1 MKKLI
6 IITFAFI
13 LSLYASAQN
22 FNVWEHSGNDG
33 NTHQCYNIIEM
44 SDGNFLVDDD
54 VFEEVCGGSDIGINL
69 FKITPEGVAI
79 DSAFIPGSMF
89 RINSGCP
96 RFRDPFND
104 NSNIYTSFYNEN
116 GATHYK
122 ALYINDNLEI
132 VNEIDTELDINGTIG
147 TDFRAFLNHN
157 NDIVIHGCDSDTTER
172 FIVLGLDGTTKF
184 VSQSVQRMFEEVAQ
198 RPFFIINKNPLRYG
212 FITCARHPSYGDIAY
227 IEEYDELFNR
237 IARHPLHSVGQSV
250 YLDYYAHMRG
260 SYLDDDSFIVTIPAS
275 EYTSYPYKH
284 YNLIIKFNHDFQ
296 VVEKLQFAD
305 GPYDYLMPQNIA
317 VTDDGRIYVVWSDN
331 KQGKRELT
339 VECLDFNLNLLD
351 EVVCLSYLEIV
362 NFGMVVRENGGL
374 ALCGWF
380 YDSTYQYYDSSK
392 IYAVIFDETLTTP
405 EISVS
410 EKPFVCYPNP
420 AKDIVHIKF
429 SENSDCQSI
438 EIYSID
444 GRLVKTCHGAS
455 LQNNAISIANLNSG
469 VYVMKVRMSDGSEFT
484 ERIVK
489 E

>member
-22 FNVWEHSGNDG
+22 FNVWEHPGNDG

-54 VFEEVCGGSDIGINL
+54 VFDENGNDSGINL

-89 RINSGCP
+89 RINSGFP
-96 RFRDPFND
+96 KLRDPFND
-104 NSNIYTSFYNEN
+104 NRNIFTSFYNEN

-122 ALYINDNLEI
+122 ALYINDNHEI

-147 TDFRAFLNHN
+147 TDFRAFINHN

-184 VSQSVQRMFEEVAQ
+184 VSQSIEKKYYMLAQ
-198 RPFFIINKNPLRYG
+198 RPFFMINKSPVRYG
-212 FITCARHPSYGDIAY
+212 FITTHRTSSGDWTY
-227 IEEYDELFNR
+227 IEVYDEEFNR
-237 IARHPLHSVGQSV
+237 IEEHKINTAGQ
-250 YLDYYAHMRG
+250 YTYIGYYAHMRG
-260 SYLDDDSFIVTIPAS
+260 SYLDEGHFLLTAPAS
-275 EYTSYPYKH
+275 DQYTNH
-284 YNLIIKFNHDFQ
+284 FNLLIKYNHDFQ
-296 VVEKLQFAD
+296 VVEKFQFGD
-305 GPYDYLMPQNIA
+305 SYNDYLMPQNIA

-339 VECLDFNLNLLD
+339 VECLDFDLNLLD

-362 NFGMVVRENGGL
+362 NFGMVVRDNGGL

-392 IYAVIFDETLTTP
+392 IYAVVFDETLSSP

-420 AKDIVHIKF
+420 AKDLVHIEF
-429 SENSDCQSI
+429 SESFDCQSI
-438 EIYSID
+438 EIYAID
-444 GRLVKTCHGAS
+444 GQLLKS
-455 LQNNAISIANLNSG
+455 QNNNFNKISIANLTPG
-469 VYVMKVRMSDGSEFT
+469 LYLIKVRMNDGKEFT
-484 ERIVK
+484 ERIIK